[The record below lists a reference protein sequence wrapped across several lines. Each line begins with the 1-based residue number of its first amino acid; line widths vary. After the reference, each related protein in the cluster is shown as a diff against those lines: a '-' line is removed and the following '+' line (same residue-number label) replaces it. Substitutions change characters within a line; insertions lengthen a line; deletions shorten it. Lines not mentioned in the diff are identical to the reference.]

1 MALPL
6 IAKRNDTFN
15 EVPFQINFNS
25 APLDL
30 TDAEICMQL
39 RKVYDGEVFLTLSSV
54 MDAGITIT
62 DALAGEFKINE
73 QIISVKA
80 GNYLYDIQITFADG
94 TVKTWIEGV
103 FTILND
109 VSRCP
114 I

>member
-1 MALPL
+1 MTLSL

-15 EVPFQINFNS
+15 EVPFQINFNA

-30 TDAEICMQL
+30 TDAVICMQL
-39 RKVYDGEVFLTLSSV
+39 RKVYDGVIFLTLSSV
-54 MDAGITIT
+54 MNAGITIT
-62 DALAGEFKINE
+62 DALGGEFKINE
-73 QIISVKA
+73 QIISVNA

-94 TVKTWIEGV
+94 TVKTWVEGV

-109 VSRCP
+109 VSRCQ